1 MKKAQ
6 IFLALSWLVLNSA
19 PLAAAPQRPF
29 SRLDAYDENGWVK
42 GFAHKRAEVQV
53 PDPGEP
59 VSAEEETGQDYG
71 EPAEQPAGQL
81 QDAPGQEEPTGQ
93 PAETPA
99 QTPAED
105 AKESLLPPDFDA
117 AKADRLAEI
126 ARRNN
131 AGHFLGRCYEFV
143 ANFMEWGG
151 IIKPWQWSWLGI
163 GPWSAADFATW
174 ANAHPA
180 AMRKHISM
188 ARIQTPEK
196 TADLP
201 VGGVVVYQRGACGF
215 SSRHGHIEVVV
226 SPDRLCSDGCQPA
239 YQACFSNPG
248 IRSRIS
254 VYVPVKNSAKE
265 GSTAWPW
272 Q

>member
-6 IFLALSWLVLNSA
+6 IFLALSWLVLNSS
-19 PLAAAPQRPF
+19 PLCAA
-29 SRLDAYDENGWVK
+29 RLDAYDENGWVK
-42 GFAHKRAEVQV
+42 GFAHKRAEVRV

-59 VSAEEETGQDYG
+59 IAVETGTETDGDIAGQPNTGDQAAG
-71 EPAEQPAGQL
+71 PAQADPAG
-81 QDAPGQEEPTGQ
+81 EEP
-93 PAETPA
+93 ER
-99 QTPAED
+99 
-105 AKESLLPPDFDA
+105 ESMLPDDFDA
-117 AKADRLAEI
+117 AKAAELADI

-131 AGHFLGRCYEFV
+131 AGRFFGRCYEFV
-143 ANFMEWGG
+143 ANFMEWSG

-226 SPDRLCSDGCQPA
+226 SPNRLCSDGCQPA
-239 YQACFSNPG
+239 YQACFSDPG

-254 VYVPVKNSAKE
+254 VYVPVVKAPKE
-265 GSTAWPW
+265 DGLSWPW